1 MWKSMPNVFGQ
12 DDAFGE
18 GNKGISAA
26 SQLRIKFCAQDDHA
40 ETSKVVRK
48 RTQMNQKGLVA
59 LGRSCGSKHL
69 NGSKSC

>member
-26 SQLRIKFCAQDDHA
+26 SQLLIN
-40 ETSKVVRK
+40 S
-48 RTQMNQKGLVA
+48 A
-59 LGRSCGSKHL
+59 LKMITLKQQRWYA
-69 NGSKSC
+69 NARR